1 MFLIDTMVLSEL
13 RLRRRDPGVVAWIAH
28 QRPEDCFLSVVSVG
42 EIERGIARKTA
53 TDLRFAQ
60 QLADWLNQL
69 LRLYGDR
76 LLPVDVGVARRW
88 GLLSAEIGH
97 DSSDLLIAATALEH
111 GLTVVTR
118 NLRHFTPTGVQTLNP
133 WASGG

>member
-1 MFLIDTMVLSEL
+1 M
-13 RLRRRDPGVVAWIAH
+13 VAWIAH

-42 EIERGIARKTA
+42 EIERGIARRRA

-76 LLPVDVGVARRW
+76 LLPLDVGVARRW

-97 DSSDLLIAATALEH
+97 DSLDLLIASTATTLRLRGWRRQIH
-111 GLTVVTR
+111 GLPRVELAR
-118 NLRHFTPTGVQTLNP
+118 LEPSLGVPLNR
-133 WASGG
+133 G